1 MSLST
6 ADLERI
12 IRTVWSTQLGLD
24 LSPTNASGLAAALRG
39 GDTVLVKV
47 YFVGD
52 FNGRLEQ
59 RCSRHVSL
67 SAAAAAFAASGQ
79 EVGTSDVRDTAAE
92 MAHMTAGNLKSVL
105 PGRCEVSNLEPSAPV
120 EDERVIAVAGFTFE
134 GEPLAVEVI
143 QSSES
148 PVTDR

>member
-1 MSLST
+1 MSLAT

-24 LSPTNASGLAAALRG
+24 LSPTDASGLAAALRAE
-39 GDTVLVKV
+39 DTVLVKV
-47 YFVGD
+47 HFVGE

-67 SAAAAAFAASGQ
+67 SAAAAAFAASGKDM
-79 EVGTSDVRDTAAE
+79 GTSDIRDTAAE

-105 PGRCEVSNLEPSAPV
+105 PGRCEVSNVEPGESFENA
-120 EDERVIAVAGFTFE
+120 RVIAVAGFTFE

-143 QSSES
+143 QSSGS